1 MQQLIN
7 FTPVVMTVTS
17 SNDELETFA
26 DNANVC
32 FSNI

>member
-7 FTPVVMTVTS
+7 FTPVAMTS